1 MCIRDRVQAA
11 LLGADIATVPMKALK
26 KCLHHP
32 LTDAGIAAFEADW
45 ERVANA

>member
-1 MCIRDRVQAA
+1 
-11 LLGADIATVPMKALK
+11 MKALK

-32 LTDAGIAAFEADW
+32 LTDAGIAAFETDW